1 VRAVLFDWSN
11 TLVRFEW
18 DNDLLEA
25 GHQAGLGAIGRGGEA
40 AAFTERFRSEIYPRL
55 TPNDD
60 YAAMLR
66 EELGL
71 DPAEAE
77 QFIEAEYDTWRPA
90 TTLADSAHA
99 LLESL
104 RGQGLKLGIV
114 ANHWPEPAWLVR
126 KEIEEFGVAERVDT
140 IVLSGEVGVRKPDPA
155 IFLKALSELDVS
167 PDDAMFV
174 GDKLDSDIRGAAEV
188 GMITVQALWFEADAA
203 TGLPEPDF
211 MAFTLMDVLTAVR
224 RVAAAD

>member
-1 VRAVLFDWSN
+1 MRAVLFDWSN

-25 GHQAGLGAIGRGGEA
+25 GHRAGLSAVGRGEEA
-40 AAFTERFRSEIYPRL
+40 AAFTERFRSEIFPRL

-60 YAAMLR
+60 YNAMLR
-66 EELGL
+66 DELGL
-71 DPAEAE
+71 DETEAE
-77 QFIEAEYDTWRPA
+77 RFVVAEYETWRPA
-90 TTLADSAHA
+90 TTLADAAHA

-104 RGQGLKLGIV
+104 RGQRLKKLGIV

-140 IVLSGEVGVRKPDPA
+140 IVLADEVGARKPDPA
-155 IFLKALSELDVS
+155 IFLRALSELGVEA
-167 PDDAMFV
+167 DDAMFV

-188 GMITVQALWFEADAA
+188 GMVTVQALWFESGRRDRLA
-203 TGLPEPDF
+203 GEFLDF
-211 MAFTLMDVLTAVR
+211 MAFTLMDVLTAR
-224 RVAAAD
+224 SGG

>member
-1 VRAVLFDWSN
+1 VRAVLFDWAN
-11 TLVRFEW
+11 TLARFQW
-18 DNDLLEA
+18 DDDLLRA
-25 GHQAGLGAIGRGGEA
+25 GHLAGLEAVGRGAEA
-40 AAFTERFRSEIYPRL
+40 AAFTERFRSEIFPRL

-66 EELGL
+66 DELVL
-71 DPAEAE
+71 SQEEAE
-77 QFIEAEYDTWRPA
+77 RFVVAEYETWRPA
-90 TTLADSAHA
+90 TTLADTAHA

-104 RGQGLKLGIV
+104 RSQGLKLGIV
-114 ANHWPEPAWLVR
+114 GNHWPEPAWLVR

-140 IVLSGEVGVRKPDPA
+140 IVLAGEVGVRKPDPA
-155 IFLKALSELDVS
+155 IFLKALSNLGVE
-167 PDDAMFV
+167 PYDAMFV

-188 GMITVQALWFEADAA
+188 GMVTVQALWFEADAA